1 MTIKIRN
8 IFLSILAFLSLL
20 TFATPAYAD
29 YGQWGVN
36 NPSSAGEI
44 QTIPEGYGLT
54 AIGYGSDDHKCV
66 IGIQTAPINADGS
79 VDFRFADFTWRMTYC
94 SAGAPDSGRSANIK
108 YFNPV
113 SGDIVTGWTWGADTS
128 GGKPGNNDS
137 PPDECF
143 YQEYIN
149 LQTKLIG
156 SQYNGSCS
164 SRGYNVPGELKAVAR
179 APSGRVITGIYFNL
193 DDDAKLDFLAMTT
206 RTVKTASLAVST
218 NSLIQNQF
226 DLSPSAPTGS
236 GVISNVNTTNGGSF
250 TITDCPYISETLFKY
265 SISIQCPI
273 GQSVTTNKP
282 FSVSVICNPGTS
294 GSATFQVQA
303 TGENATVVNP
313 SSETVTVNYVVSS
326 QPQTPVTPVNGTCQ
340 KPPDGAILSSAPSG
354 TICET
359 GTASSVSGSG
369 PWNWTCAGSNGGAN
383 AQCSAQPTATTCQLT
398 ASGASNNAKTIT
410 EGESVYWAVSSV
422 PSGLPYF
429 WYVSGSSIQN
439 DVPGEWGGRT
449 DTSGTYTYNT
459 RCTYDVYFNVKNTN
473 GAVTCTS
480 NKVTLTVK
488 PKIVVQPLPPPP
500 PPPPTGLSCSPAT
513 QTDRSSPYEFSFKA
527 SGGSNNSL
535 YSWTN
540 NNICTVLSNNGES
553 YSIRCSPIS
562 NGEATVT
569 AGSETARCC
578 FGAGFDAQCEEE
590 ETPTPPLDG
599 VCGTANKTYPTGSTS
614 YGYDSYCSP
623 GIPSATPNFPPPGNS
638 VSWFCGGINGGTTS
652 GSCTASVPTLP
663 MSGTLA
669 PTNPPGLSSCVIA
682 SGASTCNINFS
693 WTTTNPISISSVA
706 RNPSAGFNPPLAN
719 FGTNVPFAV
728 PYDRATFFLYNNN
741 TKLAESA
748 VTASCISG
756 TAWNQAYGR
765 CMVPVP
771 VAPSNLQASN
781 AVCGKIN
788 LIWRDNSN
796 NETGFRVY
804 RSRSQ
809 IFGRE
814 YATVGAN
821 VTSYTDTNPMR
832 AADNYY
838 VITSYN
844 SGGEGYGNATFITP
858 TDCMSGWLDPS
869 ISCTISA
876 GQNSCNAN
884 LSWNINN
891 PESAPTAITANGM
904 SNINVS
910 NSLSTYQSG
919 TQAVPVPKAGR
930 TFYLYNNAKT
940 LAQSTAISSCAL
952 GNVWVSGAC
961 RLIVNGSCGTA
972 NKTYPAGST
981 SYGSD
986 TYCNSGNPSSTP
998 AFPSAGQSSNWT
1010 CNGTGGGTNSGQCAA
1025 SVPVSQ
1031 YSLNVTKTT
1040 GGSVAS
1046 ADGFII
1052 CGSACSHNYAKDSSV
1067 TLTATPTSS
1076 YWRFIGWTGNC
1087 TGTLSCVLN
1096 INSDKTVNATFGPRT
1111 LNYQEF

>member
-1 MTIKIRN
+1 MTNKRYKI
-8 IFLSILAFLSLL
+8 FQVSLFAFLMFLI
-20 TFATPAYAD
+20 FNATPAYA
-29 YGQWGVN
+29 GEARWGAN
-36 NPSSAGEI
+36 YEFSAGSYQE
-44 QTIPEGYGLT
+44 IPEGYGLT

-66 IGIQTAPINADGS
+66 IGIKTAPVNPDGS
-79 VDFRFADFTWRMTYC
+79 VDFRFADFTWSFTYC
-94 SAGAPDSGRSANIK
+94 SRGAPDADRTSYIK
-108 YFNPV
+108 FFNPID
-113 SGDIVTGWTWGADTS
+113 GEIVTGWTWGADTS

-156 SQYNGSCS
+156 YQYNGSCS

-282 FSVSVICNPGTS
+282 FSVSVIGNPGTS

-459 RCTYDVYFNVKNTN
+459 RGTYDVYFNVKNTN

-781 AVCGKIN
+781 ATCGQIR
-788 LIWRDNSN
+788 LTWQDNSN
-796 NETGFRVY
+796 NEQGFQIWRGT
-804 RSRSQ
+804 SQ
-809 IFGRE
+809 IVRQ
-814 YATVGAN
+814 YAGVGPN
-821 VTSYTDTNPMR
+821 VTSYTDTNVNTFSSH
-832 AADNYY
+832 NYII
-838 VITSYN
+838 VAYN
-844 SGGEGYGNATFITP
+844 QAGQNLSNSVGPITP
-858 TDCMSGWLDPS
+858 TSCRVSCPSG
-869 ISCTISA
+869 TVT
-876 GQNSCNAN
+876 
-884 LSWNINN
+884 LS
-891 PESAPTAITANGM
+891 S
-904 SNINVS
+904 SSINV
-910 NSLSTYQSG
+910 
-919 TQAVPVPKAGR
+919 GR
-930 TFYLYNNAKT
+930 FV
-940 LAQSTAISSCAL
+940 TAS
-952 GNVWVSGAC
+952 
-961 RLIVNGSCGTA
+961 
-972 NKTYPAGST
+972 PM
-981 SYGSD
+981 
-986 TYCNSGNPSSTP
+986 PSS
-998 AFPSAGQSSNWT
+998 FSGGSFVSN
-1010 CNGTGGGTNSGQCAA
+1010 NTGVATVVGNRVTGLNSGQAEIRGAYDWTNSNGATACQLSPVTLTITTPPPTQF
-1025 SVPVSQ
+1025 SVT
-1031 YSLNVTKTT
+1031 VTKTAGGTVTSGENPKLINCLIT
-1040 GGSVAS
+1040 GTP
-1046 ADGFII
+1046 
-1052 CGSACSHNYAKDSSV
+1052 ACTAIYTNGSSV
-1067 TLTATPTSS
+1067 TLTATPSSS
-1076 YWRFIGWTGNC
+1076 YWKFNGWSGSGCSGTGIC
-1087 TGTLSCVLN
+1087 SLI
-1096 INSDKTVNATFGPRT
+1096 INEAKSVNASFAPRDF
-1111 LNYQEF
+1111 NYQEF

>member
-1 MTIKIRN
+1 MNRVFKIVGAVF
-8 IFLSILAFLSLL
+8 IFFTFLIFSGEEVY
-20 TFATPAYAD
+20 ATE
-29 YGQWGVN
+29 GFGLWGN
-36 NPSSAGEI
+36 NQFTNSSGVY
-44 QTIPEGYGLT
+44 QTVPIGYGLT
-54 AIGYGSDDHKCV
+54 AIGYGSDDHKCL
-66 IGIQTAPINADGS
+66 IGIKTAAVNTDGS
-79 VDFRFADFTWRMTYC
+79 VNFGTMDSSWRSTTC
-94 SAGAPDSGRSANIK
+94 SGGSPGSGRIADQKS
-108 YFNPV
+108 FEPS
-113 SGDIVTGWTWGADTS
+113 SGYIVTGWNWGANTS
-128 GGKPGNNDS
+128 GGIPGNDS
-137 PPDECF
+137 APPDECF
-143 YQEYIN
+143 YQEYAPLSNIN
-149 LQTKLIG
+149 NRFGWGQSYDGTCNDG
-156 SQYNGSCS
+156 
-164 SRGYNVPGELKAVAR
+164 GYASGGELKAVVY
-179 APSGRVITGIYFNL
+179 APAGRVIVGILLNI
-193 DDDAKLDFLAMTT
+193 DDDAKLESLLMTT
-206 RTVKTASLAVST
+206 RDVKTANLSVST
-218 NSLIQNQF
+218 NSAIQKQF
-226 DLSPSAPTGS
+226 DLTQNSPSGS
-236 GVISNVNTTNGGSF
+236 GQISNSNSTNGGAF
-250 TITDCPYISETLFKY
+250 T
-265 SISIQCPI
+265 
-273 GQSVTTNKP
+273 
-282 FSVSVICNPGTS
+282 VICTRTS
-294 GSATFQVQA
+294 NFPDTTFDYVCPPSSTIIQP
-303 TGENATVVNP
+303 NASEPLTVNVNP
-313 SSETVTVNYVVSS
+313 SLNSGGPYSATINIQAIGNDGTIVSELSQNVIVNYTVSS
-326 QPQTPVTPVNGTCQ
+326 TPIVPQCGSSNGGTF
-340 KPPDGAILSSAPSG
+340 SSAPSSNL
-354 TICET
+354 CSA
-359 GTASSVSGSG
+359 GTASSVTGSG
-369 PWNWTCAGSNGGAN
+369 PWNWSCTGTTGTTP

-410 EGESVYWAVSSV
+410 EGDSVYWAVSSV

-429 WYVSGSSIQN
+429 WFVSGSSIQN

-459 RCTYDVYFNVKNTN
+459 RGTYDVYFNVKNTN

-998 AFPSAGQSSNWT
+998 AFPSAGQSSNLT
-1010 CNGTGGGTNSGQCAA
+1010 CNG
-1025 SVPVSQ
+1025 
-1031 YSLNVTKTT
+1031 
-1040 GGSVAS
+1040 
-1046 ADGFII
+1046 
-1052 CGSACSHNYAKDSSV
+1052 
-1067 TLTATPTSS
+1067 
-1076 YWRFIGWTGNC
+1076 

>member
-156 SQYNGSCS
+156 YQYNGSCS

-282 FSVSVICNPGTS
+282 FSVSVIGNPGTS

-459 RCTYDVYFNVKNTN
+459 RGTYDVYFNVKNTN

-781 AVCGKIN
+781 ATCGQIR
-788 LIWRDNSN
+788 LTWQDNSN
-796 NETGFRVY
+796 NEQGFQIWRGT
-804 RSRSQ
+804 SQ
-809 IFGRE
+809 IVRQ
-814 YATVGAN
+814 YAGVEPN
-821 VTSYTDTNPMR
+821 VTSYTDTNVNTFSSH
-832 AADNYY
+832 NYII
-838 VITSYN
+838 VAYN
-844 SGGEGYGNATFITP
+844 QAGQNLSNSVGPITP
-858 TDCMSGWLDPS
+858 TSCRVSCPSG
-869 ISCTISA
+869 TVT
-876 GQNSCNAN
+876 
-884 LSWNINN
+884 LS
-891 PESAPTAITANGM
+891 S
-904 SNINVS
+904 SSINV
-910 NSLSTYQSG
+910 
-919 TQAVPVPKAGR
+919 GR
-930 TFYLYNNAKT
+930 FV
-940 LAQSTAISSCAL
+940 TAS
-952 GNVWVSGAC
+952 
-961 RLIVNGSCGTA
+961 
-972 NKTYPAGST
+972 PM
-981 SYGSD
+981 
-986 TYCNSGNPSSTP
+986 PSS
-998 AFPSAGQSSNWT
+998 FSGGSFVSN
-1010 CNGTGGGTNSGQCAA
+1010 NTGVATVVGNRVTGLNSGQAEIRGAYDWTNSNGATACQLSPVTLTITTPPPTQF
-1025 SVPVSQ
+1025 SVT
-1031 YSLNVTKTT
+1031 VTKTAGGTVTSGENPKLINCLIT
-1040 GGSVAS
+1040 GTP
-1046 ADGFII
+1046 
-1052 CGSACSHNYAKDSSV
+1052 ACTAIYTNGSSV
-1067 TLTATPTSS
+1067 TLTATPSSS
-1076 YWRFIGWTGNC
+1076 YWKFNGWSGSGCSGTGIC
-1087 TGTLSCVLN
+1087 SLI
-1096 INSDKTVNATFGPRT
+1096 INEAKSVNASFAPRDF
-1111 LNYQEF
+1111 NYQEF

>member
-156 SQYNGSCS
+156 YQYNGSCS

-282 FSVSVICNPGTS
+282 FSVSVIGNPGTS

-459 RCTYDVYFNVKNTN
+459 RGTYDVYFNVKNTN

-781 AVCGKIN
+781 ATCGQIR
-788 LIWRDNSN
+788 LTWQDNSN
-796 NETGFRVY
+796 NEQGFQIWRGT
-804 RSRSQ
+804 SQ
-809 IFGRE
+809 IVRQ
-814 YATVGAN
+814 YAGVEPN
-821 VTSYTDTNPMR
+821 VTSYTDTNVNTFSSH
-832 AADNYY
+832 NYII
-838 VITSYN
+838 VAYN
-844 SGGEGYGNATFITP
+844 QAGQNLSNSVGPITP
-858 TDCMSGWLDPS
+858 TSCRVSCPSG
-869 ISCTISA
+869 TVT
-876 GQNSCNAN
+876 
-884 LSWNINN
+884 LS
-891 PESAPTAITANGM
+891 S
-904 SNINVS
+904 SSINV
-910 NSLSTYQSG
+910 
-919 TQAVPVPKAGR
+919 GR
-930 TFYLYNNAKT
+930 FV
-940 LAQSTAISSCAL
+940 TAS
-952 GNVWVSGAC
+952 
-961 RLIVNGSCGTA
+961 
-972 NKTYPAGST
+972 PM
-981 SYGSD
+981 
-986 TYCNSGNPSSTP
+986 PSS
-998 AFPSAGQSSNWT
+998 FSGGSFVSN
-1010 CNGTGGGTNSGQCAA
+1010 NTGVATVVGNRVTGLNSGQAEIRGAYDWTNSNGATACQLSPVTLTITTPPPTQF
-1025 SVPVSQ
+1025 SVT
-1031 YSLNVTKTT
+1031 VTKTAGGTVTSGENPKLINCLIT
-1040 GGSVAS
+1040 GTP
-1046 ADGFII
+1046 
-1052 CGSACSHNYAKDSSV
+1052 ACTAIYTNGSSV
-1067 TLTATPTSS
+1067 TLTATPSSS
-1076 YWRFIGWTGNC
+1076 YWKFNGWSGSGCSGTGIC
-1087 TGTLSCVLN
+1087 SLI
-1096 INSDKTVNATFGPRT
+1096 INEAKSVNASFAPRNF
-1111 LNYQEF
+1111 NYQEF

>member
-156 SQYNGSCS
+156 YQYNGSCS

-193 DDDAKLDFLAMTT
+193 DDDAKPDFLAMTT

-226 DLSPSAPTGS
+226 DLSPSAPTAS

-282 FSVSVICNPGTS
+282 FSVSVIGNPGTS

-459 RCTYDVYFNVKNTN
+459 RGTYDVYFNVKNTN

-578 FGAGFDAQCEEE
+578 FGAGFDSQCEEE
-590 ETPTPPLDG
+590 ETPTPPSPTTPP
-599 VCGTANKTYPTGSTS
+599 VCPVASVTLSSNMVNVGGTVTASAPGFSGGSFSYTSSSRRFGNLIRPVSISPSGDTATITGRAVGTTNISGSGWNNTNGATGCSLGSTLLT
-614 YGYDSYCSP
+614 
-623 GIPSATPNFPPPGNS
+623 ITPAPLPDLTAGDPIVTFTDNKNTTVSNVSGLIKNISNTNVSTSFPNILQIDLNNNNS
-638 VSWFCGGINGGTTS
+638 VDQEMRMSHTTS
-652 GSCTASVPTLP
+652 LPSNTNATLTFSGGVLPTLP
-663 MSGTLA
+663 TGTHSARLCA
-669 PTNPPGLSSCVIA
+669 DLDLNSVGSRVSESNESNNCGGGKIFTVNTALPT
-682 SGASTCNINFS
+682 
-693 WTTTNPISISSVA
+693 
-706 RNPSAGFNPPLAN
+706 
-719 FGTNVPFAV
+719 
-728 PYDRATFFLYNNN
+728 
-741 TKLAESA
+741 
-748 VTASCISG
+748 
-756 TAWNQAYGR
+756 
-765 CMVPVP
+765 
-771 VAPSNLQASN
+771 APSNLQASN
-781 AVCGKIN
+781 ATCGQIR
-788 LIWRDNSN
+788 LTWQDNSN
-796 NETGFRVY
+796 NEQGFQIWRGT
-804 RSRSQ
+804 SQ
-809 IFGRE
+809 IVRQ
-814 YATVGAN
+814 YAGVEPN
-821 VTSYTDTNPMR
+821 VTSYTDTNVNTFSSH
-832 AADNYY
+832 NYII
-838 VITSYN
+838 VAYN
-844 SGGEGYGNATFITP
+844 QAGQNLSNSVGPITP
-858 TDCMSGWLDPS
+858 TSCRVSCPSG
-869 ISCTISA
+869 TVT
-876 GQNSCNAN
+876 
-884 LSWNINN
+884 LS
-891 PESAPTAITANGM
+891 S
-904 SNINVS
+904 SSINV
-910 NSLSTYQSG
+910 
-919 TQAVPVPKAGR
+919 GR
-930 TFYLYNNAKT
+930 FV
-940 LAQSTAISSCAL
+940 TAS
-952 GNVWVSGAC
+952 
-961 RLIVNGSCGTA
+961 
-972 NKTYPAGST
+972 PM
-981 SYGSD
+981 
-986 TYCNSGNPSSTP
+986 PSS
-998 AFPSAGQSSNWT
+998 FSGGSFVSN
-1010 CNGTGGGTNSGQCAA
+1010 NTGVATVVGNRVTGLNSGQAEIRGAYDWTNSNGATACQLSPVTLTITTPPPTQF
-1025 SVPVSQ
+1025 SVT
-1031 YSLNVTKTT
+1031 VTKTAGGTVTSGENPKLINCLIT
-1040 GGSVAS
+1040 GTPACTAIYTNGS
-1046 ADGFII
+1046 
-1052 CGSACSHNYAKDSSV
+1052 
-1067 TLTATPTSS
+1067 
-1076 YWRFIGWTGNC
+1076 TGNQ
-1087 TGTLSCVLN
+1087 T
-1096 INSDKTVNATFGPRT
+1096 
-1111 LNYQEF
+1111 

>member
-54 AIGYGSDDHKCV
+54 AIGY
-66 IGIQTAPINADGS
+66 ADGS

-156 SQYNGSCS
+156 YQYNGSCS

-282 FSVSVICNPGTS
+282 FSVSVIGNPGTS

-459 RCTYDVYFNVKNTN
+459 RGTYDVYFNVKNTN

-781 AVCGKIN
+781 ATCGQIR
-788 LIWRDNSN
+788 LTWQDNSN
-796 NETGFRVY
+796 NEQGFQIWRGT
-804 RSRSQ
+804 SQ
-809 IFGRE
+809 IVRQ
-814 YATVGAN
+814 YAGVEPN
-821 VTSYTDTNPMR
+821 VTSYTDTNV
-832 AADNYY
+832 N
-838 VITSYN
+838 TFSSYN
-844 SGGEGYGNATFITP
+844 YIIVAYNQAGQNLSNSVGPITP
-858 TDCMSGWLDPS
+858 TSCRVSCPSG
-869 ISCTISA
+869 TVT
-876 GQNSCNAN
+876 
-884 LSWNINN
+884 LS
-891 PESAPTAITANGM
+891 S
-904 SNINVS
+904 SSINV
-910 NSLSTYQSG
+910 
-919 TQAVPVPKAGR
+919 GR
-930 TFYLYNNAKT
+930 FV
-940 LAQSTAISSCAL
+940 TAS
-952 GNVWVSGAC
+952 
-961 RLIVNGSCGTA
+961 
-972 NKTYPAGST
+972 PM
-981 SYGSD
+981 
-986 TYCNSGNPSSTP
+986 PSS
-998 AFPSAGQSSNWT
+998 FSGGSFVSN
-1010 CNGTGGGTNSGQCAA
+1010 NTGVATVVGNRVTGLNSGQAEIRGAYDWTNSNGATACQLSPVTLTITTPPPTQF
-1025 SVPVSQ
+1025 SVT
-1031 YSLNVTKTT
+1031 VTKTAGGTVTSGENPKLINCLIT
-1040 GGSVAS
+1040 GTP
-1046 ADGFII
+1046 
-1052 CGSACSHNYAKDSSV
+1052 ACTAIYTNGSSV
-1067 TLTATPTSS
+1067 TLTATPSSS
-1076 YWRFIGWTGNC
+1076 YWKFNGWSGSGCSGTGIC
-1087 TGTLSCVLN
+1087 SLI
-1096 INSDKTVNATFGPRT
+1096 INEAKSVNASFAPRNF
-1111 LNYQEF
+1111 NYQEF